1 MVESVF
7 ETIIMGSNTVFL
19 DMPEDEYL
27 LKYTSLS
34 LDSAQNLADYYF
46 KYRGRDVMPEVKD
59 IDLNPDTHSVK
70 ITVELNSQNK
80 NIHSHNMIE
89 NL

>member
-7 ETIIMGSNTVFL
+7 ETIIMGSNTIFL
-19 DMPEDEYL
+19 DIPEEQYL

-59 IDLNPDTHSVK
+59 IDLNSDIHRVK
-70 ITVELNSQNK
+70 ITVELNEPK
-80 NIHSHNMIE
+80 RA
-89 NL
+89 

>member
-1 MVESVF
+1 MENVF

-19 DMPEDEYL
+19 DIPEEEYL

-59 IDLNPDTHSVK
+59 IDLDSDTHRVK
-70 ITVELNSQNK
+70 ITVEVNAHK
-80 NIHSHNMIE
+80 ENIHSN
-89 NL
+89 NVLNSF